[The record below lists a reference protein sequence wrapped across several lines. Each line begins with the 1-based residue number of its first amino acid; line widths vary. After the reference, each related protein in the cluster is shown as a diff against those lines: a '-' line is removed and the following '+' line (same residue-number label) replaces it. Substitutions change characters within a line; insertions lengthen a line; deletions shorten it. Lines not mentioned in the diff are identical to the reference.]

1 MIKTV
6 RRKDID
12 ALVLGPNGVP
22 SQIGCPD
29 FYAPKSG
36 QPDQWLDAVWLD
48 PRVGNV
54 EVGPVASARQGRVGV
69 EGPDPAR
76 HAWAGWA
83 RGGER
88 RVACERHRICD
99 ATRVLG

>member
-1 MIKTV
+1 M

-12 ALVLGPNGVP
+12 ALVLDPNGVP
-22 SQIGCPD
+22 SQIGGTD

-36 QPDQWLDAVWLD
+36 QPDQWGTPWGWI
-48 PRVGNV
+48 RGS
-54 EVGPVASARQGRVGV
+54 GMSRWGRWKASARQGRVGV